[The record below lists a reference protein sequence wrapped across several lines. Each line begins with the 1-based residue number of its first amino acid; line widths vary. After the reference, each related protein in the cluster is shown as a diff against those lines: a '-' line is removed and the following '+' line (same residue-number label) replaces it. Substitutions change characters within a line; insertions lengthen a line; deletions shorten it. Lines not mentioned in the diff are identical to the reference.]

1 MYILGIWDGHD
12 AGACIV
18 KDNKILVAINEERLT
33 KRKLEACFPD
43 KSILACLEYA
53 KLKPKDI
60 SIVAASTTDFAKTLT
75 RAIPSLKEKYYQF
88 RRRKVGMP
96 RFQDLRRNFKY
107 KITELPPYGFT
118 YKVTARILRKQLGNL
133 GFKDYKLQIVDH
145 HLSHAAAA
153 AFTSPFSK
161 ALVITIDGIGD
172 ATSATINIFDSGKIK
187 RISKISGKDSL
198 GIFYEQVTNLLGMRE
213 LEDEGKVMALSN
225 YAYEVP
231 DDKNPMIDFF
241 KVSGLNIKSRHS
253 VSKRY
258 SLLKKILWT
267 TPLEQFAYMAQRVL
281 EKNMYEL
288 FDNAIKETGIKDVCW
303 AGGVA
308 SNIKANMKVAA
319 LTNNWYIFP
328 HMGDGGQA
336 VGSALYANSL
346 VTGITKYE
354 FSNVYLGPDYSDQ
367 EILDELNKH
376 NEIKYEYRKDIAKAA
391 ADIITKKDEFVLWF
405 QGRMEYGPRALGNR
419 SIIASASSQATKDKL
434 NISFKKRN
442 WFQPFCPSLLEEDA
456 GKIFEDVSQPDR
468 FMVMGYKV
476 KPSMVGKVRAVINI
490 DNTARPQM
498 LGNENPRYR
507 ELLKQVKKNTGL
519 GIILNTSFNLHGSPV
534 VCSPKDAMDVLLN
547 TKANYLAIGNYLVEK
562 R

>member
-18 KDNKILVAINEERLT
+18 KDNKIVVAINEERLT
-33 KRKLEACFPD
+33 KRKLEACFPG
-43 KSILACLEYA
+43 KSILTCLEYA

-88 RRRKVGMP
+88 RRRKIGMP

-107 KITELPPYGFT
+107 KITELPSYGFT
-118 YKVTARILRKQLGNL
+118 YKVTSRILRKQLGNL
-133 GFKDYKLQIVDH
+133 GFKDYKLHIVDH

-153 AFTSPFSK
+153 AFTSPFNK
-161 ALVITIDGIGD
+161 ALVITLDGIGD

-288 FDNAIKETGIKDVCW
+288 FDNAINETGIKDVCW

-376 NEIKYEYRKDIAKAA
+376 NEIKYEYRKDIAKVA
-391 ADIITKKDEFVLWF
+391 ADIITKKDEFILWF

-456 GKIFEDVSQPDR
+456 SKIFEDVSQPDR

-476 KPSMVGKVRAVINI
+476 KPSMVDKVKAVINI

-498 LGNENPRYR
+498 LGNENPRYH